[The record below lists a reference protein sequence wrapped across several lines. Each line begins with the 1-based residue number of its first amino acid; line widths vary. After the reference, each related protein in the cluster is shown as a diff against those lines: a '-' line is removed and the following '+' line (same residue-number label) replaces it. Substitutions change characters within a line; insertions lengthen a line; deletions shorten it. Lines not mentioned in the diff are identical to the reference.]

1 MKEGTKMEDLSYKIS
16 SLTAFEIG
24 EDRLLKAFSQLTGEN
39 KAAAYKAYSEICSV
53 LLTENKTLA
62 DYLHDLM
69 IYTEAPLI
77 EAFIR
82 NGSLNQRNAIS
93 FDLGVIKEIA
103 SISADIAKAYLYDK
117 FGDAFALCMPMYES
131 GSFDYGED
139 YFIEHIR
146 KCGSGIY
153 AKYKAFTYDNGRLKP
168 VPRHDGIRL
177 SDLKKYETQRKQIIE
192 NTLCFI
198 NGKPANNV
206 LLYGDRGTGKS
217 STIKALLNEYEEL
230 RIVQLDKQDI
240 PSIPHLFELL
250 QNVPLKFILFIDD
263 LSFNEDEE
271 GFNVLKQCL
280 DGSLTVRPANILIY
294 ATTNRRHIIKETN
307 SGRNG
312 DAVHTADAIDD
323 NMSLT
328 DRFGLF
334 ITFSSPG
341 KELYLEIIR
350 QLAAD
355 RGIVVDAEVLE
366 SGAERFA
373 LKRCGRSPRIAKQYV
388 DMVESRLALG
398 LEI

>member
-1 MKEGTKMEDLSYKIS
+1 MEDLSYKIS
-16 SLTAFEIG
+16 SLTAFRIAD
-24 EDRLLKAFSQLTGEN
+24 DRLLKAFAEMTDGDKCS
-39 KAAAYKAYSEICSV
+39 AYKAYSEICSI
-53 LLTENKTLA
+53 LLTENKSLCG
-62 DYLHDLM
+62 YLHDLM
-69 IYTEAPLI
+69 VYTESPLI
-77 EAFIR
+77 EAFIK
-82 NGSLNQRNAIS
+82 NGSINQRNAIS
-93 FDLGVIKEIA
+93 FDLGILKEIA
-103 SISADIAKAYLYDK
+103 AITPDAAKTYLYEK
-117 FGDAFALCMPMYES
+117 FGDAFALCMPMYDC
-131 GSFDYGED
+131 GSFDYDEE
-139 YFIEHIR
+139 YFINHIR

-153 AKYKAFTYDNGRLKP
+153 AKYKAFTFADGKLKP
-168 VPRHDGIRL
+168 IPKHDSIRL
-177 SDLKKYETQRKQIIE
+177 SDLKKYETQRRQIIE
-192 NTLCFI
+192 NTLCLI

-217 STIKALLNEYEEL
+217 STIKALLNEYDEL

-240 PSIPHLFELL
+240 PSIPHLFEVL

-334 ITFSSPG
+334 ITFTSPG

-350 QLAAD
+350 QLVAD

-366 SGAERFA
+366 TGAERFA

-388 DMVESRLALG
+388 DMIESRIALG

>member
-1 MKEGTKMEDLSYKIS
+1 MEDLGYKIS
-16 SLTAFEIG
+16 SLTAFRIA
-24 EDRLLKAFSQLTGEN
+24 DDKLLKAFAEMTDGDKN
-39 KAAAYKAYSEICSV
+39 NAYKAYSEICSI
-53 LLTENKTLA
+53 LLTENKSLCE
-62 DYLHDLM
+62 YLHDLM
-69 IYTEAPLI
+69 VYTESPLI

-82 NGSLNQRNAIS
+82 NGSINQRNAIS
-93 FDLGVIKEIA
+93 FDLGIIKEIA
-103 SISADIAKAYLYDK
+103 AITPDASKTYLYEK
-117 FGDAFALCMPMYES
+117 FNDAFALCMPMYDC
-131 GSFDYGED
+131 GSFDYDEE
-139 YFIEHIR
+139 YFINHIR

-153 AKYKAFTYDNGRLKP
+153 AKYKAFTFADGKLKP
-168 VPRHDGIRL
+168 VPKHDSIRL
-177 SDLKKYETQRKQIIE
+177 SDLKKYETQRRQIIE
-192 NTLCFI
+192 NTLCLI

-217 STIKALLNEYEEL
+217 STIKALLNEYDEL

-240 PSIPHLFELL
+240 PSIPHLFEVL

-334 ITFSSPG
+334 ITFTSPG

-350 QLAAD
+350 QLVAD

-366 SGAERFA
+366 TGAERFA

-388 DMVESRLALG
+388 DMIESRIALG

>member
-1 MKEGTKMEDLSYKIS
+1 MEDLGYKIS
-16 SLTAFEIG
+16 SLTAFRIAD
-24 EDRLLKAFSQLTGEN
+24 DRLLKAFAEMTDGDKSN
-39 KAAAYKAYSEICSV
+39 AYKAYSEICSI
-53 LLTENKTLA
+53 LLTENKSLCW
-62 DYLHDLM
+62 YLHDLM
-69 IYTEAPLI
+69 IYTESPLI

-82 NGSLNQRNAIS
+82 NGSINQRNAIS
-93 FDLGVIKEIA
+93 FDLGILKEIA
-103 SISADIAKAYLYDK
+103 AITPDAAKTYLYEK
-117 FGDAFALCMPMYES
+117 FGDAFALCMPMYDC
-131 GSFDYGED
+131 GSFDYDEE
-139 YFIEHIR
+139 YFINHIR

-153 AKYKAFTYDNGRLKP
+153 AKYKAFTFADGKLKP
-168 VPRHDGIRL
+168 VPKHDSIRL
-177 SDLKKYETQRKQIIE
+177 SDLKKYETQRRQIIE
-192 NTLCFI
+192 NTLCLI

-217 STIKALLNEYEEL
+217 STIKALLNEYDEL

-240 PSIPHLFELL
+240 PSIPHLFEVL

-334 ITFSSPG
+334 ITFTSPG

-350 QLAAD
+350 QLVAD

-366 SGAERFA
+366 TGAERFA

-388 DMVESRLALG
+388 DMIESRIALG

>member
-1 MKEGTKMEDLSYKIS
+1 MEDLGYKIS
-16 SLTAFEIG
+16 SLTAFRIA
-24 EDRLLKAFSQLTGEN
+24 DDKLLKAFAEMTDGN
-39 KAAAYKAYSEICSV
+39 KNNAYKAYSEICSI
-53 LLTENKTLA
+53 LLTENKSLCE
-62 DYLHDLM
+62 YLHDLM
-69 IYTEAPLI
+69 VYTESPLI

-82 NGSLNQRNAIS
+82 NGSINQRNAIS
-93 FDLGVIKEIA
+93 FDLGIIKEIA
-103 SISADIAKAYLYDK
+103 AITPDAAKTYLYEK
-117 FGDAFALCMPMYES
+117 FNDAFALCMPMYDC
-131 GSFDYGED
+131 GSFDYDEE
-139 YFIEHIR
+139 YFINHIR

-153 AKYKAFTYDNGRLKP
+153 AKYKAFTFADGKLKP
-168 VPRHDGIRL
+168 VPKHDSIRL
-177 SDLKKYETQRKQIIE
+177 SDLKKYETQRRQIIE
-192 NTLCFI
+192 NTLCLI

-217 STIKALLNEYEEL
+217 STIKALLNEYDEL

-240 PSIPHLFELL
+240 PSIPHLFEVL

-334 ITFSSPG
+334 ITFTSPG

-350 QLAAD
+350 QLVAD

-366 SGAERFA
+366 TGAERFA

-388 DMVESRLALG
+388 DMIESRIALG

>member
-1 MKEGTKMEDLSYKIS
+1 MEDLGYKIS
-16 SLTAFEIG
+16 SLTAFRIA
-24 EDRLLKAFSQLTGEN
+24 DDKLLKAFAEMTDGDKN
-39 KAAAYKAYSEICSV
+39 NAYKAYSEICSI
-53 LLTENKTLA
+53 LLTENKSLCE
-62 DYLHDLM
+62 YLHDLM
-69 IYTEAPLI
+69 VYTESPLI

-82 NGSLNQRNAIS
+82 NGSINQRNAIS
-93 FDLGVIKEIA
+93 FDLGIIKEIA
-103 SISADIAKAYLYDK
+103 AITPDAAKTYLYEK
-117 FGDAFALCMPMYES
+117 FNDAFALCMPMYDC
-131 GSFDYGED
+131 GSFDYDEE
-139 YFIEHIR
+139 YFINHIR

-153 AKYKAFTYDNGRLKP
+153 AKYKAFTFADGKLKP
-168 VPRHDGIRL
+168 VPKHDSIRL
-177 SDLKKYETQRKQIIE
+177 SDLKKYETQRRQIIE
-192 NTLCFI
+192 NTLCLI

-217 STIKALLNEYEEL
+217 STIKALLNEYDEL

-240 PSIPHLFELL
+240 PSIPHLFEVL

-334 ITFSSPG
+334 ITFTSPG

-350 QLAAD
+350 QLVAD

-366 SGAERFA
+366 TGAERFA

-388 DMVESRLALG
+388 DMIESRIALG